1 MRQEHKL
8 TSKKRIIILSI
19 LGIIPFYFELIF
31 YLFSSEIYNNSILKI
46 RGATIFYGVLI
57 ICFLSGMHWERII
70 SQKKIKFYILPMI
83 PIILLWTS
91 FLFSTNYNFY
101 TLIIIGLLWCLYMDV
116 IFFKKIS
123 HWFVKMRIIITIFA
137 LAPIFTIFFLH

>member
-8 TSKKRIIILSI
+8 TSKKRIILLSI

-57 ICFLSGMHWERII
+57 ISFLSGMHWERII

-91 FLFSTNYNFY
+91 FLFSPNYNFY

-137 LAPIFTIFFLH
+137 LAPLFTIFFLY